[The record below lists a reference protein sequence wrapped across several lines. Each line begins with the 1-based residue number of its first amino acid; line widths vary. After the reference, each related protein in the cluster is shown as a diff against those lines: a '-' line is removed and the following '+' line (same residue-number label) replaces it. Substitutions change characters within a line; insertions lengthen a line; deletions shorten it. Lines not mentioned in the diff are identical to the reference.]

1 MSMKN
6 LGVVFGT
13 FSSITASATETLSF
27 QNAALDAHDRVN
39 YIDLVVTV
47 TGLNSGTAQT
57 SSAFS
62 TEAEFDDFLSVA
74 IGSITWRKNQGSPFA
89 SVLPAGRLRE
99 CLFSCGLDNAIG
111 APKVGQ
117 AVSTTAALPFGSNLT
132 LSFTFRIP
140 LTPYW
145 IDALGYA
152 CAPSYAQMNSAQFS
166 LQLPA
171 SLAFTTSGGLF
182 NYTLTARTITAYIA
196 RTRIGRRSV
205 GPGIIYQTQTFNAT
219 LTGQPLKLQE
229 GLYLGLALVRTPT
242 SLSSAFGLDV
252 YVDQA
257 QIYDS
262 TNFNPVQVS
271 SEYVDDVQRDGL
283 CQYAALGD
291 VALQTLAISCLFWS
305 TTRSLNNE
313 FAIARRT
320 ISIQTPSGTGYSSS
334 EIVVSALI
342 SATDN
347 RGPVMVGDEYTPAVP
362 ARNSVKAISSEAIR
376 TGINLASYFSV
387 VEAG

>member
-1 MSMKN
+1 MKN

-13 FSSITASATETLSF
+13 FSSVTAGATETLSF
-27 QNAALDAHDRVN
+27 QNAALDSGDRVN
-39 YIDLVVTV
+39 YMDLIVAV
-47 TGLNSGTAQT
+47 SGTNVGAAT
-57 SSAFS
+57 TVSSFGD
-62 TEAEFDDFLSVA
+62 EAEFDAFLSVA
-74 IGSITWRKNQGSPFA
+74 IGAVTWRKNAGSPFC

-99 CLFSCGLDNAIG
+99 CLYASGFDPAIG

-117 AVSTTAALPFGSNLT
+117 SVVTTGAGLVVSH
-132 LSFTFRIP
+132 SFTFRIP

-152 CAPSYAQMNSAQFS
+152 CAPSYEQMNSAQFS

-171 SLAFTTSGGLF
+171 SLAFTTNSGAT
-182 NYTLTARTITAYIA
+182 NYTVTSRAITAFIA

-205 GPGIIYQTQTFNAT
+205 GPGIIYQTQTWNAT

-229 GLYLGLALVRTPT
+229 GLYLGLALVRSPD
-242 SLSSAFGLDV
+242 SLATAFGLDV

-257 QIYDS
+257 QIYDA
-262 TNFNPVQVS
+262 TNFSPRQVA
-271 SEYVDDVQRDGL
+271 SEYVDDVQREGL
-283 CQYAALGD
+283 CQYQAQGD
-291 VALQTLAISCLFWS
+291 VALSTLAISPLFW
-305 TTRSLNNE
+305 TTSRSLNNE

-320 ISIQTPSGTGYSSS
+320 ISIQTPSGTGYGAT
-334 EIVVSALI
+334 ENVVSALI

-347 RGPVMVGDEYTPAVP
+347 RGRIAIGEEYSPAVP
-362 ARNSVKAISSEAIR
+362 ARNSVRAINSEAMR